1 MVAHGIDDRLVD
13 GRYARLAPLGRGGF
27 GIVWRARDTLLQR
40 DVAMKEVRFP
50 PILTPEEQASL
61 REKVLREARAAGRL
75 SHPAVV
81 TIYDVVEEDGRPFIV
96 MELVDAPNLAEIV
109 ERDGPLSD
117 RQAAE
122 IGVEVIGAL
131 ALAHAEGIIHRDVK
145 PANVMVS
152 PHGRVQ
158 LADFGIASIIDDPK
172 VSSSGQ
178 LAGSPSYMAPEQARN
193 LPPSP
198 ATDLWGLGATLYF
211 AVEGDP
217 PFEKDG
223 AIATLTS
230 VLTDDAREMQQA
242 GALGPLLRD
251 LLRKNPDER
260 PSVDE
265 TRRRLDDVAAGIAA
279 TGERSPTVRFDAD
292 ELAAAMAGPSAAVET
307 LPAAAPPPPEPVAAA
322 AAAKP
327 IVVDPGPP
335 TQPAAA
341 SVSRPEPAPPPPP
354 VAVAEAEAD
363 PGPPT
368 QPATPPGPPTRPAA
382 PPVSPAKPVAAQGP
396 APRPVLAPPEAVR
409 TTRAEPVPVER
420 PERAAVR
427 PAGGGS
433 RSRPVVAAVAV
444 LAALA
449 LVAVLLATRDSGDGD
464 TASPDAS
471 ATTVAPADDDSEASD
486 EETSASTQANPAPN
500 TTTARPANGG
510 SRPDGVPRDWVSYQD
525 PATGYALFHPPGWNV
540 ITNGSLTD
548 FRDPDSAAYL
558 RVDHTSSPGPSA
570 VQAWLDFEPRF
581 AAENPNYE
589 RIRIDPTTFQGYQA
603 AIWEFTYT
611 GLGTDL
617 RAADLGFVTGSYGF
631 ALNFQTRVEDWDDMQ
646 DVFEAF
652 QASFR
657 APPE

>member
-1 MVAHGIDDRLVD
+1 
-13 GRYARLAPLGRGGF
+13 
-27 GIVWRARDTLLQR
+27 
-40 DVAMKEVRFP
+40 MKEVRFP
-50 PILTPEEQASL
+50 PILTPEEQADL

-117 RQAAE
+117 REAAE

-198 ATDLWGLGATLYF
+198 ATDLWGLGATLYY

-217 PFEKDG
+217 PFEKEG

-230 VLTDDAREMQQA
+230 VLTDDPREMQRA

-251 LLRKNPDER
+251 LLHKKPDER
-260 PSVDE
+260 PPVDE
-265 TRRRLDDVAAGIAA
+265 ARRRLEDVAAGIAA
-279 TGERSPTVRFDAD
+279 TSERSPTVRFDAD
-292 ELAAAMAGPSAAVET
+292 ELAAAVAGVSTPAVEAPSPPVPTPEPALPPVTAANRSDARRYRPSAIG
-307 LPAAAPPPPEPVAAA
+307 P
-322 AAAKP
+322 
-327 IVVDPGPP
+327 VDPGPP
-335 TQPAAA
+335 TEPAA
-341 SVSRPEPAPPPPP
+341 PP
-354 VAVAEAEAD
+354 V
-363 PGPPT
+363 P
-368 QPATPPGPPTRPAA
+368 PATPVPPERPVEARVPVPPRPAA
-382 PPVSPAKPVAAQGP
+382 PPV
-396 APRPVLAPPEAVR
+396 
-409 TTRAEPVPVER
+409 EPVPAER
-420 PERAAVR
+420 SERVVVR
-427 PAGGGS
+427 PVGRGS
-433 RSRPVVAAVAV
+433 RSRPVVAAVAAF
-444 LAALA
+444 AALA
-449 LVAVLLATRDSGDGD
+449 LVAVLLATRNSGDGD
-464 TASPDAS
+464 TASPNSS
-471 ATTVAPADDDSEASD
+471 ATTVAPTADSEAPASD
-486 EETSASTQANPAPN
+486 GETTASTPSNPAPK
-500 TTTARPANGG
+500 TANPANGG

-525 PATGYALFHPPGWNV
+525 PATGYALYHPPGWNV
-540 ITNGSLTD
+540 VTNGSLTD
-548 FRDPDSAAYL
+548 FRDPRSAAYL

-589 RIRIDPTTFQGYQA
+589 RIRIEPTTFHGYQA

-646 DVFEAF
+646 DTFDAF
-652 QASFR
+652 QASFQ
-657 APPE
+657 APPG